1 MYKHPTVQ
9 YMVWK
14 LFTYAEVRLDNLFR
28 MHFHFI
34 FTFGYVYFT
43 FILILT
49 ESYCSFCKD

>member
-14 LFTYAEVRLDNLFR
+14 LFTYAEVRLDYLFR
-28 MHFHFI
+28 VHFHFI

-49 ESYCSFCKD
+49 RILL